1 MLGSMRSFVEKV
13 IFRLRWPLIVGVNL
27 FVTAA
32 GFYFALG
39 ARFDF
44 DYSAAL
50 KFNHLSVLGIL
61 FAFRAL
67 AFSYWGLN
75 QGYWKYASTQDL
87 GNIIKAHIASS
98 GCLAGAIYLF
108 QVGGFPRSVIVIES
122 ALSIM
127 FSGGMRLLVRNL
139 CEKLFEEKELR
150 DLASRHVVV
159 LGAGDSGHLLV
170 KMLQAQRRLGYK
182 PVAVLDDSE
191 RLKGHQVYGVP
202 VLGGI
207 GRLNEL
213 IEGNPQISAVIV
225 AIPSFSEKR
234 FEEIKKTCGAAGVS
248 VKRLQSFEDL
258 ACLDANTPKTS
269 NSIEALLDCQVEV
282 EHEEEIRE
290 VLCSKVALVTGAGG
304 SIGSELMRQILLFN
318 PAEIVAVDNCEYN
331 LYKIQQEL
339 ASKFPDIRKH
349 FVLGS
354 IADSS
359 RLSKVFEKYRPEFVF
374 HAAAYKH
381 VPLLENNCY
390 EAFRNNIIGTRNLL
404 QCSVRFGVRKFVL
417 ISTDKAVAPSS
428 VMGATKRICELLTK
442 QSLTGAAREKFSSGE
457 ERGFSV
463 AIVRFG
469 NVINSTGS
477 VIPLFKEQIISGG
490 PVTVTHPDMERFF
503 MSIREAV
510 RLVLMAGTLGTR
522 GEIYVL
528 DMGKPIKIVDVAK
541 KMLSLYGRRDIPI
554 VFTGTRPGEKL
565 TETLNDEHEEVAPTR
580 FRKVNRSLSSAALAV
595 NAFEWVA
602 EHEDRIQA
610 MTNTEVGELIKGFVQ
625 VIRVANDMAL
635 PEAAN

>member
-1 MLGSMRSFVEKV
+1 MRSLIEKV
-13 IFRLRWPLIVGVNL
+13 IFRLRWPLIVGINL
-27 FVTAA
+27 LVTAA

-44 DYSAAL
+44 DYSVAL
-50 KFNHLSVLGIL
+50 KFSHLSVVGIL

-87 GNIIKAHIASS
+87 GNIIKAHVASS
-98 GCLAGAIYLF
+98 GCLAGAIYLLN
-108 QVGGFPRSVIVIES
+108 VGGFPRSVIVIES

-127 FSGGMRLLVRNL
+127 FSGGVRLLVRNV
-139 CEKLFEEKELR
+139 CEKLFAPEDQK
-150 DLASRHVVV
+150 DLTSRQVVV

-170 KMLQAQRRLGYK
+170 KMLQSQRRLGYR

-191 RLKGHQVYGVP
+191 HLKGHQVYGVP

-207 GRLNEL
+207 SKLNEL
-213 IEGNPQISAVIV
+213 IEGNPLITGVIV
-225 AIPSFSEKR
+225 AIPSLSDKR
-234 FEEIKKTCGAAGVS
+234 MEEIKKICTANGIS
-248 VKRLQSFEDL
+248 IKRLQSFEDL
-258 ACLDANTPKTS
+258 ACLDANTPKTT

-282 EHEEEIRE
+282 QHEEEIRD
-290 VLCSKVALVTGAGG
+290 VLCSKVVLVTGAGG
-304 SIGSELMRQILLFN
+304 SIGSELMRQILSFN
-318 PAEIVAVDNCEYN
+318 PAEVVAVDNCEYN
-331 LYKIQQEL
+331 LYKIQHEL
-339 ASKFPDIRKH
+339 AAKFPDIRKQ
-349 FVLGS
+349 FVLAS
-354 IADSS
+354 VADSI
-359 RLSKVFEKYRPEFVF
+359 RLGKIFEKHRPEYVF

-404 QCSVRFGVRKFVL
+404 QCSVRNGVRKFVL

-428 VMGATKRICELLTK
+428 VMGATKRICEFLTQ
-442 QSLTGAAREKFSSGE
+442 QSLTGAARERFSSGD

-463 AIVRFG
+463 GIVRFG

-477 VIPLFKEQIISGG
+477 VIPLFKEQILSGG

-510 RLVLMAGTLGTR
+510 RLVLMAGTLGNR

-528 DMGKPIKIVDVAK
+528 DMGKPIKIVDVAR
-541 KMLSLYGRRDIPI
+541 KMLALYGRRDIPI

-565 TETLNDEHEEVAPTR
+565 TEVLNDAYEDVAPTR
-580 FRKVNRSLSSAALAV
+580 FKKVNRALNTAELAV

-602 EHEDRIQA
+602 EHESRVQ
-610 MTNTEVGELIKGFVQ
+610 MMSNTEIAELIKGFVK
-625 VIRVANDMAL
+625 VIRVDDSETTL
-635 PEAAN
+635 PAVGL